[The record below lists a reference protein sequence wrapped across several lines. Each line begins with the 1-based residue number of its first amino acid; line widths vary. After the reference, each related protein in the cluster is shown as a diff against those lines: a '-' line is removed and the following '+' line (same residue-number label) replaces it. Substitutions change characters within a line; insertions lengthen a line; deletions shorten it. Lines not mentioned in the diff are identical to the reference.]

1 MVELVPDTERQAG
14 HIFRGYNYQ
23 AYQTIL
29 AWLKCGENEE
39 ILTEFV
45 EDVDLVRRD
54 ALGNIT
60 DAELTQIKNEK
71 KRVTLNSK
79 PAKDLINNFF
89 RHKKRNPEIIL
100 FMRLCTVSDRGKERN
115 VDWVYADNGLD
126 LWDLIKSRKLPAA
139 DQATAIKILKSF
151 YFKKANITK
160 NAHNFIQESDSTAFL
175 RDFVDRF
182 SWDTGQSS
190 YADIE
195 KDIKQVL
202 ADLPRPINDP
212 LEVTQV
218 IYRLW
223 YFVTHFIAGKPGE
236 TLNRID
242 LEAVLLVETTAKIDR
257 ERLRILAADSTR
269 TAAGVDNLEKMVALL
284 LNEQAAKHIQDAMPV
299 QVIERQTYQSNLPP
313 LPKPC
318 ADRSQ

>member
-1 MVELVPDTERQAG
+1 M
-14 HIFRGYNYQ
+14 
-23 AYQTIL
+23 
-29 AWLKCGENEE
+29 
-39 ILTEFV
+39 TEFV

-79 PAKDLINNFF
+79 PAKDLIKNFF

-151 YFKKANITK
+151 YFKKANISK

-175 RDFVDRF
+175 
-182 SWDTGQSS
+182 TELH
-190 YADIE
+190 AP
-195 KDIKQVL
+195 K
-202 ADLPRPINDP
+202 
-212 LEVTQV
+212 
-218 IYRLW
+218 
-223 YFVTHFIAGKPGE
+223 
-236 TLNRID
+236 
-242 LEAVLLVETTAKIDR
+242 KI
-257 ERLRILAADSTR
+257 
-269 TAAGVDNLEKMVALL
+269 VM
-284 LNEQAAKHIQDAMPV
+284 
-299 QVIERQTYQSNLPP
+299 
-313 LPKPC
+313 
-318 ADRSQ
+318 